1 MVDLIDSV
9 LIYPKKCRQ
18 SIKTVVDEIGA
29 SAETAYMMILMTAA
43 LMDLQPED
51 EKVVHIILKDC
62 GIEDDEMEDIA

>member
-1 MVDLIDSV
+1 MKDSV
-9 LIYPKKCRQ
+9 LIYPKKCRE
-18 SIKTVVDEIGA
+18 SIKTVVNEIGA

-62 GIEDDEMEDIA
+62 GIEDDDEMEDIA